1 MVNKYNLIN
10 MRDAK
15 FSTILAMMV
24 TFKIKKVIVLILVP
38 IVMLKSETIGTMS
51 VTMEKF

>member
-1 MVNKYNLIN
+1 MVNKSTLIN
-10 MRDAK
+10 TRDAK

-24 TFKIKKVIVLILVP
+24 TFTIRTVIVLILVP
-38 IVMLKSETIGTMS
+38 IVMFKSETIGTMS